1 MLTIIPCTTDLFV
14 FQFSF
19 INYGEH
25 PSSALHNMKLNCTV
39 LRFTSK
45 PCNVKK
51 VIPFL
56 EKISN
61 AHKLHSEKKSDVL
74 VSITEAVNNAI
85 LHGNGCDEKK
95 IVEIHAITRGN
106 VLSFTVSDQ
115 GNGFDYNNLPDPTS
129 FERLCECGGRGVFLM
144 RQLSNA
150 CRFQNNG
157 RTVSIDFQIA

>member
-1 MLTIIPCTTDLFV
+1 
-14 FQFSF
+14 
-19 INYGEH
+19 
-25 PSSALHNMKLNCTV
+25 MKLNCTV
-39 LRFTSK
+39 LRFASK

-51 VIPFL
+51 VIPYL
-56 EKISN
+56 KKIATAN
-61 AHKLHSEKKSDVL
+61 QLQSDKQSDIL

-85 LHGNGCDEKK
+85 LHGNGCDAKK
-95 IVEIHAITRGN
+95 IVEVHATTKGN

-144 RQLSNA
+144 RQLSNG

-157 RTVSIDFQIA
+157 RTVSIDFQLN